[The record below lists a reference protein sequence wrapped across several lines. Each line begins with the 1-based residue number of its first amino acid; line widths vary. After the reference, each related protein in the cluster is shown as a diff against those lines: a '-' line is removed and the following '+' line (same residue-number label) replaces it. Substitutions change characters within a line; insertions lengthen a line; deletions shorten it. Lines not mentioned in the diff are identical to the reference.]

1 MQTYL
6 LAAGIVALLTGA
18 VHSVLGEILIF
29 HPLREGGLIPTRGGA
44 LLRERNVR
52 ILWASWHVVT
62 VLGWGFAAI
71 LLRLATTAD
80 QSPLQPFVERVIVVS
95 MLTSSFFVLV
105 GTKGMHPG
113 WIALLVVAVLT
124 WLA

>member
-1 MQTYL
+1 MQTYFL
-6 LAAGIVALLTGA
+6 SAGIVALLTGA

-62 VLGWGFAAI
+62 VLGWGFGVI
-71 LLRLATTAD
+71 LLRLAATAD

-95 MLTSSFFVLV
+95 MLTSSCLVLV